1 MRIYIPTLFR
11 NKVQITLNRLPKALL
26 KDTVLVLDQQDSES
40 YAIPRTP
47 DTSVAICPKRGI
59 GHVRQWI
66 VDNHNVK
73 KYGPNLLMLDDDLR
87 FFVRREDDPSK
98 FLPATDFD
106 ITDCIAC
113 IEDLMTGRGP
123 SRRDTPYAH
132 AGILAREGG
141 NRVKSSLKQNTRL
154 LRA

>member
-11 NKVQITLNRLPKALL
+11 NKVQITLNRLPKKLL
-26 KDTVLVLDQQDSES
+26 KDVVLVLDKDDTDSMNGMPVSAAEI
-40 YAIPRTP
+40 A
-47 DTSVAICPKRGI
+47 VCPKRGI

-87 FFVRREDDPSK
+87 FFVRREDDSSK
-98 FLPATDFD
+98 FLPATDID
-106 ITDCIAC
+106 IIECIVML
-113 IEDLMTGRGP
+113 EDLMAGHGAGN
-123 SRRDTPYAH
+123 YAH

-141 NRVKSSLKQNTRL
+141 SGEHTSELQSSQYLVCRPL
-154 LRA
+154 